1 MNAANVQPLVTAGKM
16 ENKSMI
22 FTGPPRFSATRQ
34 PRLPGCDEL
43 FFRAGRSMC
52 GVPATDRWRDRVT
65 MGGKFARVAD
75 LSGVLQLLM
84 WESDL
89 KEWRDAGESVVVRRR
104 R

>member
-1 MNAANVQPLVTAGKM
+1 
-16 ENKSMI
+16 
-22 FTGPPRFSATRQ
+22 
-34 PRLPGCDEL
+34 
-43 FFRAGRSMC
+43 
-52 GVPATDRWRDRVT
+52 

-89 KEWRDAGESVVVRRR
+89 KECRDAGESVVVRRR